1 MLKIVYTTQFK
12 KDYKLAI
19 KRHENIEELFN
30 VIEILQRREKLPPE
44 KKDHFLAG
52 NYKGYRE
59 CHIRADFLLIYKVN
73 AEVLELVLFRTGS
86 HSDLF

>member
-1 MLKIVYTTQFK
+1 MLKIIYTIQFK

-44 KKDHFLAG
+44 KKDHSLAG
-52 NYKGYRE
+52 NYKGYR
-59 CHIRADFLLIYKVN
+59 N
-73 AEVLELVLFRTGS
+73 ATSVRIFYLFIKS
-86 HSDLF
+86 MQKYWN

>member
-44 KKDHFLAG
+44 KKDYSLSG

>member
-30 VIEILQRREKLPPE
+30 VIEILQRREKLPPK
-44 KKDHFLAG
+44 KKDHSLAG

>member
-44 KKDHFLAG
+44 KKDHSLFG

>member
-30 VIEILQRREKLPPE
+30 VIETLQRREKLPPE
-44 KKDHFLAG
+44 KKDHSLSG

-73 AEVLELVLFRTGS
+73 AEILELVLFRTGS

>member
-12 KDYKLAI
+12 KDYRLAI

-44 KKDHFLAG
+44 KKDHSLSG

-73 AEVLELVLFRTGS
+73 AEVLELILFRTGS